1 MVLNFMTQR
10 RFVLL
15 DRDGTVIEELGHLSD
30 PEGVRLLP
38 GAAEALRELKGLGL
52 GLALMTNQS
61 AVGRGMIDAAGLD
74 LIHRRMVRL
83 LENEGVILDGIYVCP
98 HTPEDGC
105 ECRKPKLGLLR
116 EAEQELGLEPAQ
128 SFMIG
133 DKALDV
139 EFGKAAGAIT
149 FLVRTGYGAEVEERG
164 QAAPDYVVDD
174 LVGAARII
182 GGIIGYHAIGRNARQ
197 P

>member
-38 GAAEALRELKGLGL
+38 GAAVALRELKGLGL

-61 AVGRGMIDAAGLD
+61 AVGRGMIDAAGFD
-74 LIHRRMVRL
+74 LIHRRLVRL